1 MKFLRLYEAWVKSG
15 PRYLPT
21 GAEFKSKDPNDDAI
35 YKVIGSGETT
45 LSYNSDKDPEVKR
58 DKIYNFLKN
67 YDEIL
72 EPLLEPNTE
81 DTIPEVGSRWVNKE
95 NSIAIVHRIN
105 NNLLYFYL
113 LNDPSNLI
121 SMYIREFLGKFI
133 PKDKDI
139 YRDDIELDFNK
150 SVYIAD
156 EKAIIGAFYIKKE
169 TDKAYEI
176 LNIKE
181 YQRDSVFM
189 DGADPYSVS
198 IHTTF
203 LPKSQCKIIKP
214 VEGKEGFFYIK
225 VPYWLY
231 KEKTDLQIKR
241 LPVRLKRISIKND
254 DYNKKDFL
262 KMFGDP
268 HVIKYFQGSNPDKL
282 TNQHIESYAK
292 RGNLS

>member
-1 MKFLRLYEAWVKSG
+1 MKFLKLYEAWTKPKYIPSG
-15 PRYLPT
+15 SK
-21 GAEFKSKDPNDDAI
+21 FKSKDPNDDAI
-35 YKVIGSGETT
+35 YKVLGCGETI
-45 LSYNSDKDPEVKR
+45 LSFNSDKDPEIKR
-58 DKIYNFLKN
+58 DKIYKFLKS

-81 DTIPEVGSRWVNKE
+81 DTIPEVGSRWVDKDKN
-95 NSIAIVHRIN
+95 IAVIYNVTERV
-105 NNLLYFYL
+105 LYYY
-113 LNDPSNLI
+113 LI
-121 SMYIREFLGKFI
+121 SDPNKFIPVYIREFLCKFI

-189 DGADPYSVS
+189 DGANPYSVS

-231 KEKTDLQIKR
+231 KEKTDLQIRR
-241 LPVRLKRISIKND
+241 LPARLKRISIKND
-254 DYNKKDFL
+254 DFNKKDFL
-262 KMFGDP
+262 KMFGNPDI
-268 HVIKYFQGSNPDKL
+268 IKYFQGSNPDNI
-282 TNQHIESYAK
+282 TAQYIASYAK

>member
-15 PRYLPT
+15 PRYIPS
-21 GAEFKSKDPNDDAI
+21 GAKFKSKDPNDDAI

-81 DTIPEVGSRWVNKE
+81 DTIPEVGSRWINKE
-95 NSIAIVHRIN
+95 NNIAIVHRIN

-121 SMYIREFLGKFI
+121 SMYIREFLCKFI

-214 VEGKEGFFYIK
+214 VESKEGFFYIK

-262 KMFGDP
+262 KMFGNP

-292 RGNLS
+292 HGNLS

>member
-45 LSYNSDKDPEVKR
+45 LSYNSDKDPEIKR
-58 DKIYNFLKN
+58 DSIYNFLKN

-81 DTIPEVGSRWVNKE
+81 NTIPEVGSRWVDKDRN
-95 NSIAIVHRIN
+95 IAVIYNVAERV
-105 NNLLYFYL
+105 LYYY
-113 LNDPSNLI
+113 LI
-121 SMYIREFLGKFI
+121 SEPSKVIPVYIREFLCKFV

-169 TDKAYEI
+169 TEKAIEI

-181 YQRDSVFM
+181 FNRNSVFM

-198 IHTTF
+198 IHTIF
-203 LPKSQCKIIKP
+203 IPKSQCKIIKP

-231 KEKTDLQIKR
+231 REKPELQIKR
-241 LPVRLKRISIKND
+241 LQGRLKRISIKND
-254 DYNKKDFL
+254 DFNKKDFL

-268 HVIKYFQGSNPDKL
+268 DVIKYFQGSNPDNI
-282 TNQHIESYAK
+282 TAQYIASYAK